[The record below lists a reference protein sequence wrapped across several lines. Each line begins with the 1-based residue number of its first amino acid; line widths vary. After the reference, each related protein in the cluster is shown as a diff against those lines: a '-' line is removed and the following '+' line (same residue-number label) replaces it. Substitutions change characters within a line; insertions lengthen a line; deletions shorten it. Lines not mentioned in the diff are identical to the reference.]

1 MKRILVFAMC
11 LLLLGTIL
19 SGCSYEEKTNNSED
33 ENFIKIGAVLPLTG
47 DVATFGLSSKNAID
61 LAVREWNDKGGLKGK
76 KVKVIYKDDKNIP
89 ANSADAVQE
98 LISVDKVVA
107 LIGSASSECSI
118 AMGPIATAN
127 KIPMI
132 SPNSTSPKVTVE
144 GGEYVFRAC
153 YIDLFQGTVLAKFS
167 KDNLKAKTA
176 AILFDIDNDYSKGL
190 AEFFQQGFEGL
201 GGKIVAFESYKT
213 GDTNFSTQLTQIKAF
228 SPDVLLLADYY
239 NPVGLIAKQ
248 AREKGI
254 KSVFI
259 GGDGWDSAELYKLG
273 GISIN
278 GGYFSNHYSIGEKS
292 SLATE
297 FRKNFEGKYKTSP
310 DGFSA
315 LSYDSAYILLD
326 AILKAEDLNG
336 PKIKDALKATDMEV
350 VTGKITF
357 DESRNPIKA
366 AVIEKVV
373 KNQNEFIVR
382 INP

>member
-11 LLLLGTIL
+11 LLLLGIIL
-19 SGCSYEEKTNNSED
+19 SGCSNEEKTNNSED
-33 ENFIKIGAVLPLTG
+33 ENIIKIGAVLPLSG

-61 LAVREWNDKGGLKGK
+61 LAVSEWNAKGGIKGK

-89 ANSADAVQE
+89 ANSAKAVQE
-98 LISVDKVVA
+98 LISVDKVAA
-107 LIGSASSECSI
+107 LIGSASSKCSI

-213 GDTNFSTQLTQIKAF
+213 GDTNFNAQLTQIKSF

-248 AREKGI
+248 ARGKGI

-259 GGDGWDSAELYKLG
+259 GGDGWDSTELYKVG
-273 GISIN
+273 GSAIN
-278 GGYFSNHYSIGEKS
+278 GGYFSNHYSIGENS
-292 SLATE
+292 SLGTA
-297 FRKNFEGKYKTSP
+297 FKKKFEEKYKTSP
-310 DGFSA
+310 DAFAA
-315 LSYDSAYILLD
+315 LSYDSTYILLD
-326 AILKAEDLNG
+326 AMVKAEDLNG
-336 PKIKDALKATDMEV
+336 PNIKDAIKATDMEV

-373 KNQNEFIVR
+373 KNKNEFITR